1 MPGMSLRE
9 AKNKLSGGPVA
20 QLLRVLG
27 DAHAVLDRAVE
38 AEDALA
44 EAEQRGR
51 KALDNTAAEELRLT
65 AAKAG
70 TEHWLAAEA
79 EAKRI
84 HEENTAQRSRQDA
97 EYYATREQA
106 VLALEARARAAEA
119 TVAEARRALSVGV

>member
-44 EAEQRGR
+44 DAERRCRKAIDAAEADEQR
-51 KALDNTAAEELRLT
+51 AA
-65 AAKAG
+65 AAKVGA
-70 TEHWLAAEA
+70 EHWLAAEA
-79 EAKRI
+79 EAKGI
-84 HEENTAQRSRQDA
+84 HEENEAQRRREA
-97 EYYATREQA
+97 VERLAAREQA
-106 VLALEARARAAEA
+106 VLALEERARAAEA